1 MSMVGTGCRLAF
13 FATVFLCSSPII
25 AFPATDTPKQ
35 LARGSCGE
43 TMSCVS
49 DVNKTSVVAGGPKIS
64 AIPASVDPLY
74 ASCVQSSVYRR
85 PDDIVE
91 SCERFLTA
99 RIGTV
104 RQRAMAMF
112 VLGHSYTRTLNS
124 YVVGQDPNDSKTVKL
139 WQQAAELDPQFVEPH
154 ISIGNYLG
162 YSGAGEQA
170 QIAFDKASKINPM
183 DWRIYTGRANAY
195 FNARKFS
202 EALAA
207 AEKSFALAP
216 EQPTVRLVLGRMF
229 ASNKRYEEAAKQFE
243 VASINYVE
251 HHDPLILFIEP
262 HPLQSLADVYHK
274 MGKPALA
281 AETISKYIEKLEP
294 MAQYYMYY
302 QIRAGYYESAEM
314 YERAADD
321 LKEAAKRAPTEFSAD
336 LIARHAM
343 MLARSGSKIEAG
355 SELRNILARGNLKSI
370 LKVQVFLRNQ
380 GYDDVAIN
388 GKYDEL
394 TSRALDACLLDDK
407 CAPGVGQAI

>member
-1 MSMVGTGCRLAF
+1 MSLVGTGCRLAF
-13 FATVFLCSSPII
+13 IAGAFLGSSSIT
-25 AFPATDTPKQ
+25 AFPATDMLKQ
-35 LARGSCGE
+35 LARGTCSE

-49 DVNKTSVVAGGPKIS
+49 EVNRMSVVSSEPKIS
-64 AIPASVDPLY
+64 AIPTSVDPLY

-91 SCERFLTA
+91 SCERFLRTG
-99 RIGTV
+99 IGAV

-112 VLGHSYTRTLNS
+112 VLGYSHNWTTNS
-124 YVVGQDPNDSKTVKL
+124 YVEGQDPSDSKTVQL
-139 WQQAAELDPQFVEPH
+139 WRQAAELDPQFIEPH
-154 ISIGNYLG
+154 ISTGNYLG
-162 YSGAGEQA
+162 YSGAGDRA
-170 QIAFDKASKINPM
+170 QIAFDKAAKINPM

-195 FNARKFS
+195 FHAEKFP
-202 EALAA
+202 EALTA
-207 AEKSFALAP
+207 AEKSLALAP
-216 EQPTVRLVLGRMF
+216 EEPTVRLVLGRML
-229 ASNKRYEEAAKQFE
+229 AYNKRYENAVKQFE
-243 VASINYVE
+243 LASINYVE

-262 HPLQSLADVYHK
+262 HPLESLADVYHK

-294 MAQYYMYY
+294 MAQYYMHY

-321 LKEAAKRAPTEFSAD
+321 LKEAAKRAPPELSAG
-336 LIARHAM
+336 LIASHAM
-343 MLARSGSKIEAG
+343 MLARSGSKVEAG
-355 SELRNILARGNLKSI
+355 SELRNILARGNLKPI